1 MYISDLVHQ
10 LAVILEE
17 PLVVTHEH
25 VLNALLTLVE
35 RSETARTDA
44 RQVLIP
50 LQFNQDVSSTILTL
64 LSNFAVFL
72 GNFKIQTIISK
83 FDYENA
89 LKTKMINFLPWYLR
103 FQNCL

>member
-1 MYISDLVHQ
+1 MGAAVSSVDSKVVEELAQMGLVHQ

-44 RQVLIP
+44 RQAPELERRLSDKLLEAKSKPEFSESVEHMER
-50 LQFNQDVSSTILTL
+50 ILGL
-64 LSNFAVFL
+64 CF
-72 GNFKIQTIISK
+72 ISHPEEA
-83 FDYENA
+83 D
-89 LKTKMINFLPWYLR
+89 R
-103 FQNCL
+103 